1 MYLNALTRHSSTVCK
16 SFVSVTQRNLVLEK
30 PRISKNTL
38 NFIVSHLNHY
48 SNVKIVTFLCLYI
61 LISRGACA
69 IYLL

>member
-38 NFIVSHLNHY
+38 NFIVSPSLVLKFID
-48 SNVKIVTFLCLYI
+48 SFQST
-61 LISRGACA
+61 
-69 IYLL
+69 